1 MGIIIWN
8 TYSKSR
14 CIGKEHDKT
23 LKGDVLMERIIHT
36 KICDVDYSIAVY
48 DTDSTPL
55 RDLMKK
61 KYSMGI

>member
-1 MGIIIWN
+1 
-8 TYSKSR
+8 
-14 CIGKEHDKT
+14 
-23 LKGDVLMERIIHT
+23 MERIIHT